1 MATLKT
7 NTLTGT
13 STAGSIA
20 VTGEGNSTTTNLQQG
35 LAKSWV
41 NFNGTSTVAVRD
53 SLNVSSI
60 SDTDTGVYFQ
70 NFTNNM
76 NAVDYCGTGN
86 AGKGSGGHDED
97 NSGYQNLSEISGLH
111 TDKRSVFICKV
122 NGSFVDRDHITG
134 LVHGDL
140 A

>member
-1 MATLKT
+1 
-7 NTLTGT
+7 
-13 STAGSIA
+13 
-20 VTGEGNSTTTNLQQG
+20 
-35 LAKSWV
+35 
-41 NFNGTSTVAVRD
+41 
-53 SLNVSSI
+53 I
-60 SDTDTGVYFQ
+60 SDTDTGSYFQ

-86 AGKGSGGHDED
+86 AGKEAGGHTED
-97 NSGYQNLSEISGLH
+97 NSGYQNLAEISGLH
-111 TDKRSVFICKV
+111 TDKRTVFVCKV